1 MNGAH
6 IHLLL
11 NHVPILGSIFALC
24 LLLYGIFNKS
34 EDVIKAAL
42 LTMVVATLIA
52 IPAFLSGEEA
62 EHLVEPI
69 MGINE
74 NAMEE
79 HEDMAEIAFWS
90 MVMSGAVALGTLV
103 AIRSSKIVSMPL
115 IWVNM
120 VMLAVVVFLMARTGL
135 SGGEIRHTE
144 INITASPSPAGG
156 ESDED

>member
-6 IHLLL
+6 VHLLL
-11 NHVPILGSIFALC
+11 NHVPILGSLFALC
-24 LLLYGIFNKS
+24 LLLYGIFSKS
-34 EDVIKAAL
+34 EAVIKAAL
-42 LTMVVATLIA
+42 LTLVVSTLIA

-69 MGINE
+69 LGINE

-90 MVMSGAVALGTLV
+90 MVMAGAVALGTLV
-103 AIRSSKIVSMPL
+103 AIRSTKFVSMML
-115 IWVNM
+115 LWVNV
-120 VMLAVVVFLMARTGL
+120 VMLAIVFVLMARAGL

-144 INITASPSPAGG
+144 INVTATT
-156 ESDED
+156 SDEESHED